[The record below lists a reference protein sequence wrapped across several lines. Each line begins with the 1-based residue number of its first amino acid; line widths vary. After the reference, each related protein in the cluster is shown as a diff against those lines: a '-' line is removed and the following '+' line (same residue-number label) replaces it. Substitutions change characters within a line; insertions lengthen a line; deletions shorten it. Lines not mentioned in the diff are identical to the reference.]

1 MEEEQEETLLDLTGL
16 EIEEI
21 AMALADQTDY
31 DHRWLIN
38 PRSGRLVLW
47 TSDTGIDGENPV
59 DLEDLDLIP
68 IDPVPS
74 YVWYQ
79 DMVDFADGISDERT
93 GERLA
98 RTLRGPGAFRRF
110 KNEIYKHPHLIS
122 PWQSL
127 REARAADE
135 PSSGSSTRSSLPQ
148 KPPKNT
154 ATTTP
159 TRAFREP
166 HDLRADPTRA
176 NPHPESTAG

>member
-1 MEEEQEETLLDLTGL
+1 MLDLNGL
-16 EIEEI
+16 DIDEI

-47 TSDTGIDGENPV
+47 TSDTGIDGEHPV

-79 DMVDFADGISDERT
+79 DMVDFADGISDDMT

-122 PWQSL
+122 PWQTL
-127 REARAADE
+127 REARARRRAVEWLLDE
-135 PSSGSSTRSSLPQ
+135 ELI
-148 KPPKNT
+148 
-154 ATTTP
+154 TP
-159 TRAFREP
+159 EAAHEYGDDHP
-166 HDLRADPTRA
+166 DPGF
-176 NPHPESTAG
+176 P

>member
-1 MEEEQEETLLDLTGL
+1 MLDLNGL
-16 EIEEI
+16 DIDEI

-47 TSDTGIDGENPV
+47 TSDTGIDGAHPV

-79 DMVDFADGISDERT
+79 DMVDFADGISDAMT
-93 GERLA
+93 GDRLA

-110 KNEIYKHPHLIS
+110 KNEIYQHPHLIS
-122 PWQSL
+122 PWQTL
-127 REARAADE
+127 REARARRRTVEWLLDQE
-135 PSSGSSTRSSLPQ
+135 LITPQ
-148 KPPKNT
+148 
-154 ATTTP
+154 A
-159 TRAFREP
+159 AREYGDDHP
-166 HDLRADPTRA
+166 DPGF
-176 NPHPESTAG
+176 P